1 MVHIWGAIFA
11 MLLPICIKRCQIPLG
26 LDIVHTLPIEIA
38 HQSSD
43 FRTMIKIS
51 RKHRREERSRD

>member
-51 RKHRREERSRD
+51 RKP